1 MCCLVFVLPE
11 KVFHFP
17 FFTVLVCIDLLCV
30 SKNSL
35 YLGVCKSVSAVVV
48 SLCFGFPAPP
58 ITECA
63 AADVLACCHFPHGCD
78 SGPRN
83 GVWFPACH
91 PPPILPRTWV
101 RRERCC
107 NRIRGMFQ
115 DAVVFTDVAVYFTP
129 EEWALLDR
137 GQRRL
142 YRDVMLETCRNLAS
156 LVCPSQD
163 KRSASRT
170 QQNILQNELPSEE
183 KIVVFTRNDSCSV
196 FGENRKFH
204 SSGDQTQTQEGHLR
218 HHLVERVYESNEGN
232 QCGETVRQITS
243 FAVHEDCPPGEKSHE
258 CTKCREAFTD
268 GSFPENP
275 GRSHP
280 GHKPSPC
287 EECGPACSCVLS
299 FSPHVGADLVGK
311 PYECQDTGRGLKREL
326 KSLSSKKSLECKKC
340 GKAFT
345 HTSSFQGHVRG
356 HCGQRVHACDV
367 CGKAFMYH
375 SCLTRHV
382 RTHTGMKPSDCTDYG
397 KAYICLSYSQDYSS
411 NQTGKRIFR
420 CGQCGKAFTRQAYLL
435 VHVRTHTGERPYECQ
450 QCEKTFTDRGNLREH
465 VRTHT
470 GERPYECQECGKT
483 FKYNSGLRAHMRAHT
498 GERPYKC
505 QHCGKAFTGHYSLLV
520 HVRTHT
526 GDRPYECVECG
537 KTFQKC
543 EHFKRHMTTHST
555 VKPYECKECG
565 RAFRDRTDLRIHM
578 RTHTGERPYECQ
590 QCGKTFRH
598 LGNLRGHV
606 RTHTGERPYECQQCG
621 KTFRYNSDLREH
633 VRTHT
638 GERPY
643 KCQQCGKAF
652 IRRYTLL
659 VHVRTHTEGGRVECK
674 ECGKAY
680 KFPSSLRVHMKKHTG
695 ERHSLVT
702 APFKNT

>member
-1 MCCLVFVLPE
+1 MSSPSASGSQPFPSLSARQRMCLHVVTSHTGVTQVPGMECSSLPITPVLP
-11 KVFHFP
+11 H
-17 FFTVLVCIDLLCV
+17 
-30 SKNSL
+30 
-35 YLGVCKSVSAVVV
+35 
-48 SLCFGFPAPP
+48 
-58 ITECA
+58 
-63 AADVLACCHFPHGCD
+63 
-78 SGPRN
+78 
-83 GVWFPACH
+83 
-91 PPPILPRTWV
+91 TWV
-101 RRERCC
+101 RREPCC
-107 NRIRGMFQ
+107 NRICGMFQ
-115 DAVVFTDVAVYFTP
+115 DAVVFADVAVNFTP

-142 YRDVMLETCRNLAS
+142 YRDVMLETCWNLAS

-170 QQNILQNELPSEE
+170 RWNILQNELPSEE
-183 KIVVFTRNDSCSV
+183 KIVIFARNDSCSV

-218 HHLVERVYESNEGN
+218 SHLVERVCENNEGN

-243 FAVHEDCPPGEKSHE
+243 FTVHEDCPPGEKSHE
-258 CTKCREAFTD
+258 CTKYREAFTD

-275 GRSHP
+275 GRSYP

-287 EECGPACSCVLS
+287 EECGPACRCVLS
-299 FSPHVGADLVGK
+299 FSPHVDAHLVGK
-311 PYECQDTGRGLKREL
+311 PCECQDTGRGLKREL

-345 HTSSFQGHVRG
+345 RTSSFRGHMRG

-382 RTHTGMKPSDCTDYG
+382 RTHTGMKPSDGTDYG

-411 NQTGKRIFR
+411 NQTGKRTFR

-435 VHVRTHTGERPYECQ
+435 V
-450 QCEKTFTDRGNLREH
+450 
-465 VRTHT
+465 
-470 GERPYECQECGKT
+470 
-483 FKYNSGLRAHMRAHT
+483 
-498 GERPYKC
+498 
-505 QHCGKAFTGHYSLLV
+505 
-520 HVRTHT
+520 
-526 GDRPYECVECG
+526 
-537 KTFQKC
+537 
-543 EHFKRHMTTHST
+543 
-555 VKPYECKECG
+555 
-565 RAFRDRTDLRIHM
+565 
-578 RTHTGERPYECQ
+578 
-590 QCGKTFRH
+590 
-598 LGNLRGHV
+598 HV

-652 IRRYTLL
+652 IHRYTLL
-659 VHVRTHTEGGRVECK
+659 VHVRAHTQGGHVECK

-680 KFPSSLRVHMKKHTG
+680 KFSSSLRVHMKKHTG
-695 ERHSLVT
+695 ERRSLVT
-702 APFKNT
+702 APFKNTSGCTVDSIPLNLRTLVRPSSVP